1 MTAKDIMRSPAIAI
15 SQDASLREAVGLLSS
30 ARVSGLPVV
39 DAQGELVGMVTE
51 HDVIRALLPTYE
63 NILSS
68 DTGLLSADLM
78 TARVYQVR
86 DNPVSGIMTTNVVTL
101 EEDDSVLKAAST
113 VILKKVK
120 RLPVLRDRKPVGV
133 ISRIDI
139 IQALIQGGY

>member
-139 IQALIQGGY
+139 IQALIQGEY